1 MNGVV
6 RRAGLTASG
15 LVCALVCALVLAAG
29 PARALDRAAV
39 AGGLI
44 ASGEALIGG
53 YAPERGVAIA
63 DALSGLYFDGF
74 EGSGL
79 EADIGAREP
88 ERKTALEAG
97 FSRVIGLAMRKAPAA
112 EVTLAWRSLGA
123 GLGELAA
130 PPRAASPGWTL
141 ALESF
146 LILIREGFEALLV
159 VTAIAAYVRRSGN
172 ADKLRYIGHGVGWA
186 VAASLLT
193 ALVAGRLLS
202 GGAGREA
209 LEGVT
214 VLFAAAVL
222 FYVSCWLFAKSE
234 AGRWQSYLQQQ
245 IGQALS
251 GGKAT
256 ALGLAA
262 FLAVYR
268 EGAETVL
275 FYQALAI
282 GNPGREG
289 SLAIG
294 IAAALLCLFALYR
307 LLQSASLRLPL
318 GPFFA
323 GTAIVLY
330 TLSVVFVGQG
340 VLELQ
345 EARWVGATPLPWL
358 PQVPW
363 LGLFPTLE
371 SAGAQA
377 VVLAASLAG
386 TLWLSRRRLA
396 LAWGR
401 AR

>member
-1 MNGVV
+1 MPSVV
-6 RRAGLTASG
+6 RRASVIALLLLCCLALGPSPAS
-15 LVCALVCALVLAAG
+15 
-29 PARALDRAAV
+29 ALDRAAI
-39 AGGLI
+39 AESLI
-44 ASGEALIGG
+44 AAGDALVGG
-53 YAPERGVAIA
+53 YAPERGVTVA
-63 DALSGLYFDGF
+63 DGLSGLYFDGF

-88 ERKTALEAG
+88 ERKSALEAG
-97 FSRVIGLAMRKAPAA
+97 FSRVIGLAMRGAPATGVS
-112 EVTLAWRSLGA
+112 EAWRELRA
-123 GLGELAA
+123 GLGEVAASARTAAA
-130 PPRAASPGWTL
+130 PAWTL
-141 ALESF
+141 FLESF

-172 ADKLRYIGHGVGWA
+172 ADKLRYLGHGVGWA

-202 GGAGREA
+202 GGSGREA

-234 AGRWQSYLQQQ
+234 AGRWQSYIQAQV
-245 IGQALS
+245 GQALS

-282 GNPGREG
+282 GNPGGE
-289 SLAIG
+289 LALAAG
-294 IAAALLCLFALYR
+294 IVAALICLFGLYR
-307 LLQSASLRLPL
+307 VLQSMSLRLPI

-323 GTAIVLY
+323 GTAIILY
-330 TLSVVFVGQG
+330 ALSVVFVGQG
-340 VLELQ
+340 ILELQ

-358 PQVPW
+358 PQVSW
-363 LGLFPTLE
+363 LGLFPTVE

-386 TLWLSRRRLA
+386 SLWLSRRRLGP
-396 LAWGR
+396 LPEGER
-401 AR
+401 P